1 MKQASVSSTDHG
13 GGKRRAAG
21 MDVIAP
27 PPLGS
32 SGLAV
37 DGTGSASG
45 YPPIAS
51 PSPPMSPSVRPPGVW
66 GHRAGKRI
74 QGLRRVNA
82 GHAPLAAVL
91 RLPQGCRLPNDR
103 AVARRTALP
112 AAGGCGRG
120 TAVHRLDSQ
129 TRSSGVTPRIT
140 GRLDN
145 PHTDCSLPVARR
157 CQIC

>member
-1 MKQASVSSTDHG
+1 MKQASVSSTDQG

-51 PSPPMSPSVRPPGVW
+51 PSLPMSPSVRPLVGAI
-66 GHRAGKRI
+66 GRENESRASVESMR
-74 QGLRRVNA
+74 A
-82 GHAPLAAVL
+82 TPL
-91 RLPQGCRLPNDR
+91 
-103 AVARRTALP
+103 
-112 AAGGCGRG
+112 
-120 TAVHRLDSQ
+120 
-129 TRSSGVTPRIT
+129 
-140 GRLDN
+140 
-145 PHTDCSLPVARR
+145 
-157 CQIC
+157 